1 MNIETLV
8 LLGVVYAIGLYATAF
23 AMGMVYEKKGMEFKE
38 NDWFMCLCWPV
49 YILVFA
55 MAGAVVWVLLFC
67 DWAFSR
73 LNSRFPAMV
82 NFVQRMWKCIRTA
95 IFAVSLLF
103 RPAKF
108 GEVVGKLI
116 FGER

>member
-23 AMGMVYEKKGMEFKE
+23 IMGMVYEKKGMEFKE
-38 NDWFMCLCWPV
+38 GDWFTCLCWPV
-49 YILVFA
+49 CISAFA
-55 MAGAVVWVLLFC
+55 MLGVVVGILLFC
-67 DWAFSR
+67 SWAISR
-73 LNSRFPAMV
+73 LSSRFPAMA
-82 NFVQRMWKCIRTA
+82 NFVQRAWKCIRTA

>member
-1 MNIETLV
+1 MNIETLAM
-8 LLGVVYAIGLYATAF
+8 GGAVYAIGLYATAF
-23 AMGMVYEKKGMEFKE
+23 VLGMVCEKKGMEFKE
-38 NDWFMCLCWPV
+38 GDWFTCLCWPV
-49 YILVFA
+49 CISAFA
-55 MAGAVVWVLLFC
+55 MANAVVGVLLFC
-67 DWAFSR
+67 DWASSR
-73 LNSRFPAMV
+73 LSIRFPVMIR
-82 NFVQRMWKCIRTA
+82 FVQRTWKCIRTA